1 MSRSPWADQSRRSD
15 IRHLR
20 DGSSHRSLTRRLT
33 QARTQTQS
41 EHIVGHVAGVRTI
54 TENQHKH
61 ALNRG
66 GGQGREIVRRQTC
79 WAESFP
85 SQILCLSPIS
95 AILLSACQLDEMTPT
110 LIRLSVQRN
119 CCTCHMLTDWKLR
132 TLLKVTDSGFPPG
145 GGRGSQTCNSLC
157 SHVYAFARFLIASVR
172 GCGLWGESGTDNNNH
187 FVFAYISHSKNNQR
201 W

>member
-110 LIRLSVQRN
+110 LIRLCSTQLLHLSHAHWLKIAYLAQGHRQWFSPRGREREPDVQLPLFA
-119 CCTCHMLTDWKLR
+119 CLR
-132 TLLKVTDSGFPPG
+132 
-145 GGRGSQTCNSLC
+145 LC
-157 SHVYAFARFLIASVR
+157 SIPNCLCER
-172 GCGLWGESGTDNNNH
+172 LWPVGGKWYRQQQP
-187 FVFAYISHSKNNQR
+187 FCICLY
-201 W
+201 